1 MKLKFLF
8 AAYGAAGVSFF
19 STLLRDYAVIHY
31 THQSKEF
38 FQLLYVAS
46 IAAGFGV
53 NAITGGSGLLGRR
66 ALATL
71 SSIGF
76 AIILVMLPASNR
88 TPYTV
93 ILLSFILLL
102 WIASAHWSRSLLE
115 RGWVFSGRVREA
127 IASVALAALVL
138 AGVDVQPAFL
148 VAVACGAGFAWLM
161 WKASPHSTDSQ
172 PSDNTKKE
180 MRKLFLSVV
189 LTNFATF
196 SITYWA
202 LVQTGRHG
210 EVFGYEISTAV
221 RFAMYFYQ
229 VLTIGAVVLV
239 SLRGQLMFSRLM
251 ELIILSAILLFV
263 AALFFPFELE
273 LFLIPLAAA
282 TVHYVSVL
290 FLQKNL

>member
-19 STLLRDYAVIHY
+19 STILRDYAVIQY

-53 NAITGGSGLLGRR
+53 NAISLGSGLLGRT
-66 ALATL
+66 ALAIL
-71 SSIGF
+71 SSVGIV
-76 AIILVMLPASNR
+76 IILVMLPASNR
-88 TPYTV
+88 TPSTA

-102 WIASAHWSRSLLE
+102 WIQGAHWSRSLLE
-115 RGWVFSGRVREA
+115 RGWVFSGRLREA
-127 IASVALAALVL
+127 IASLAMAALVL
-138 AGVDVQPAFL
+138 AGMGVQPAFL
-148 VAVACGAGFAWLM
+148 AAVACGGAFSWLM
-161 WKASPHSTDSQ
+161 WKASSHLTDSP
-172 PSDNTKKE
+172 PSGNTSKE
-180 MRKLFLSVV
+180 MRKLFYSVV
-189 LTNFATF
+189 LTNLATF

-202 LVQTGRHG
+202 LVQTGMHG

-229 VLTIGAVVLV
+229 VLTIGVFVLV
-239 SLRGQLMFSRLM
+239 ALRGQLMFRRGWDLT
-251 ELIILSAILLFV
+251 ILSASFLFV
-263 AALFFPFELE
+263 FALFFPLELQ

-282 TVHYVSVL
+282 TIHYGLVL
-290 FLQKNL
+290 FLQKKP